1 MGLLLSV
8 GFSLF
13 FTLGGLLLAFMG
25 RLPVGF
31 YITMLSSL
39 TYFSALVYSRWR
51 TPPRVKSAEPC
62 RGCVGRKERAA
73 VLS

>member
-1 MGLLLSV
+1 V

-39 TYFSALVYSRWR
+39 TYFSVLVYSRWR

-62 RGCVGRKERAA
+62 RGCVGRKEQEA